1 MLLLNMINN
10 NELIDQIKLYNKFLN
25 SDSVNKAYNFAL
37 EAHQNQKRE
46 EGVPYIIHPVAV
58 AKILT
63 DLKLDSAT
71 ITTGLLHDTIE
82 DTKETYESVKKEFGE
97 EVANLVDGVTKIS
110 ALEDKASIDS
120 KAENF
125 RKLILA
131 TSKDIRVLLVKLA
144 DRLHNMRTIHFL
156 KDKDKIIRKAKETME
171 IYAPLADRMGMN
183 RIRDEL
189 EDLSFSVLNKPARD
203 LILERL
209 KFIKN
214 NRDDTF
220 KSISLDL
227 IELLKSNG
235 INATITGREKT
246 PFSIWRKI
254 QNKKISLEQL
264 TDIIGFRIVV
274 KNIEDC
280 YKALGIFHS
289 KFSTIPG
296 KFKDYISTPKI
307 NKYKSI
313 HTSVIGPKKNRI
325 EIQIRTFEMQEF
337 AERGIASHWKYKSS
351 EKFSEL
357 SWKEY
362 DWLRDLV
369 EIIETG
375 NSPEHYYEF
384 TKLQMFQDNVFCFT
398 PEGAVIKL
406 PMKAT
411 PIDFA
416 YAVHT
421 KIGNSAI
428 GCLVNGQDTTLQT
441 TLKNGDLVKI
451 ETSKNASP
459 SLHWLSSS
467 KTGKARAAIRRYWQD
482 KSLENTNLIE
492 KNYSST
498 IEVDLPHEPGAL
510 GNICSLI
517 GLNKGNIINV
527 ELLDRREDYLKFSF
541 DLQIKDLKNFT
552 NLISQIKQ
560 SNLKFRIIRHK
571 QKKNAFIKRIFDNFK
586 RN

>member
-1 MLLLNMINN
+1 MINN
-10 NELIDQIKLYNKFLN
+10 NELIDKIKSYNKFLN
-25 SDSVNKAYNFAL
+25 SKSLNKAYNFAL
-37 EAHQNQKRE
+37 DAHQNQKRE

-58 AKILT
+58 ANILT

-82 DTKETYESVKKEFGE
+82 DTNVTYETVKKEFGE
-97 EVANLVDGVTKIS
+97 EVANLVEGVTKIS
-110 ALEDKASIDS
+110 ALEDKASDSS

-144 DRLHNMRTIHFL
+144 DRLHNMRTIQFV
-156 KDKDKIIRKAKETME
+156 KNKEKITRKAKETME

-203 LILERL
+203 LILDRL
-209 KFIKN
+209 KFIKSN
-214 NRDDTF
+214 KEDTF
-220 KSISLDL
+220 KIISADLISLL
-227 IELLKSNG
+227 ESKG
-235 INATITGREKT
+235 IKAKIFGREKT

-264 TDIIGFRIVV
+264 TDIIGFRILVNNV
-274 KNIEDC
+274 DEC
-280 YKALGIFHS
+280 YKTLGIFHS
-289 KFSTIPG
+289 KFSAIPG

-307 NKYKSI
+307 NNYKSI

-325 EIQIRTFEMQEF
+325 EIQIRTNEMHEF

-398 PEGAVIKL
+398 PKGSVIKL
-406 PMKAT
+406 PRKAT

-421 KIGNSAI
+421 KIGESAV
-428 GCLVNGQDTTLQT
+428 GCNINGNESTLQT
-441 TLKNGDLVKI
+441 ELKNGDMI
-451 ETSKNASP
+451 EIITSKNASP

-467 KTGKARAAIRRYWQD
+467 KTGKARASIRRYWQD
-482 KSLENTNLIE
+482 KSFE
-492 KNYSST
+492 KTKSKEKSYTST
-498 IEVDLPHEPGAL
+498 LVVDLPHKPGVL
-510 GNICSLI
+510 GNISSLI
-517 GLNKGNIINV
+517 GMNQGNILNV
-527 ELLDRREDYLKFSF
+527 EMLKKKKDYLQFSF
-541 DLQIKDLKNFT
+541 DLQIKDLKSFT

-560 SNLKFRIIRHK
+560 NNFNFKIIRHK
-571 QKKNAFIKRIFDNFK
+571 QKKNAFIRRIFENFK

>member
-1 MLLLNMINN
+1 MINN
-10 NELIDQIKLYNKFLN
+10 NELINEIKTYNKFLN
-25 SDSVNKAYNFAL
+25 HDSLNKAFKFAID
-37 EAHQNQKRE
+37 AHKNQKRD

-82 DTKETYESVKKEFGE
+82 DTKVTYETVKKEFGE

-110 ALEDKASIDS
+110 ALEDKASSDS

-144 DRLHNMRTIHFL
+144 DRLHNMRTIKFV
-156 KDKDKIIRKAKETME
+156 KGKEKMIRKAKETME

-189 EDLSFSVLNKPARD
+189 EDLSFEILNKKARD
-203 LILERL
+203 LIQERL

-214 NRDDTF
+214 NRDDNF
-220 KSISLDL
+220 KIISAEL
-227 IELLKSNG
+227 INLLKDNG
-235 INATITGREKT
+235 VTAKIAGREKT
-246 PFSIWRKI
+246 PFSIWRKM

-264 TDIIGFRIVV
+264 TDIVGFRIILNSV
-274 KNIEDC
+274 EDC
-280 YKALGIFHS
+280 YKTLGILHS
-289 KFSTIPG
+289 KYSAIPG

-313 HTSVIGPKKNRI
+313 HTALIGPYKQRI
-325 EIQIRTFEMQEF
+325 EVQIRTYEMHEF

-398 PEGAVIKL
+398 PKGAVIKL
-406 PMKAT
+406 PKNGT

-421 KIGNSAI
+421 KVGDTAI
-428 GCLVNGQDTTLQT
+428 GCEINGKEMPVQT
-441 TLKNGDLVKI
+441 ILKNGDMVKI
-451 ETSKNASP
+451 LTSSNVSP

-467 KTGKARAAIRRYWQD
+467 KTGKARASIRRYWQGRNNKQQD
-482 KSLENTNLIE
+482 VEKVYNTSLI
-492 KNYSST
+492 
-498 IEVDLPHEPGAL
+498 IDLPHNPGVL
-510 GNICSLI
+510 GEISTLI
-517 GLNKGNIINV
+517 GLNKSNIVNI
-527 ELLDRREDYLKFSF
+527 ELLKRKEDYLQFSF
-541 DLQIKDLKNFT
+541 DIQIKDLKNFT

-560 SNLKFRIIRHK
+560 KDYKFKIVRHK
-571 QKKNAFIKRIFDNFK
+571 NKKNAFLQRIFENFK
-586 RN
+586 RS

>member
-1 MLLLNMINN
+1 MINN
-10 NELIDQIKLYNKFLN
+10 NELIDQIKSYNKFLN
-25 SDSVNKAYNFAL
+25 SDSLNKAYSFAL

-63 DLKLDSAT
+63 ELKLDSAT

-82 DTKETYESVKKEFGE
+82 DTNVTYETVKKEFGE

-110 ALEDKASIDS
+110 ALENKASSDS

-144 DRLHNMRTIHFL
+144 DRLHNMRTIQFV
-156 KDKDKIIRKAKETME
+156 KDKEKIIRKAKETME

-209 KFIKN
+209 NFIKN
-214 NRDDTF
+214 NKDDTF
-220 KSISLDL
+220 NSISKEL
-227 IELLKSNG
+227 IDLLKKNG
-235 INATITGREKT
+235 ITATIAGREKT

-264 TDIIGFRIVV
+264 TDIIGFRVIVKTV
-274 KNIEDC
+274 EDC
-280 YKALGIFHS
+280 YKTLGIFHS
-289 KFSTIPG
+289 RFSTIPG

-307 NKYKSI
+307 NNYKSI
-313 HTSVIGPKKNRI
+313 HTAVIGPKKNRI
-325 EIQIRTFEMQEF
+325 EIQIRTFEMNEF
-337 AERGIASHWKYKSS
+337 AQRGIASHWKYKSS
-351 EKFSEL
+351 EKFSDL

-369 EIIETG
+369 EIIEAGT
-375 NSPEHYYEF
+375 SPEHYYEF
-384 TKLQMFQDNVFCFT
+384 TKLQMFQENVFCFT
-398 PEGAVIKL
+398 PKGAVIKL
-406 PMKAT
+406 PKKAT

-421 KIGNSAI
+421 KIGNSAV
-428 GCLVNGQDTTLQT
+428 GCSINGSHATLQT
-441 TLKNGDLVKI
+441 ILKNGDLVNI
-451 ETSKNASP
+451 ETSKNATP
-459 SLHWLSSS
+459 SMHWLMSSA
-467 KTGKARAAIRRYWQD
+467 TGKARSAIRRYWQD
-482 KSLENTNLIE
+482 KSTENVNGIE

-498 IEVDLPHEPGAL
+498 IEVDLPHKPGAL
-510 GNICSLI
+510 GHISSLI
-517 GLNKGNIINV
+517 GLNKGNIINIEMLKRKKFFPPYSRIKKGEDKIDFRFIMSV
-527 ELLDRREDYLKFSF
+527 E
-541 DLQIKDLKNFT
+541 
-552 NLISQIKQ
+552 
-560 SNLKFRIIRHK
+560 
-571 QKKNAFIKRIFDNFK
+571 
-586 RN
+586 

>member
-1 MLLLNMINN
+1 MINN
-10 NELIDQIKLYNKFLN
+10 SELIDKIKSYNKFLN
-25 SDSVNKAYNFAL
+25 SKSLNKAYNFAL
-37 EAHQNQKRE
+37 DAHQNQKRE

-58 AKILT
+58 ANILT
-63 DLKLDSAT
+63 ELKLDSAT

-82 DTKETYESVKKEFGE
+82 DTNVTYETVKKEFGE
-97 EVANLVDGVTKIS
+97 EVANLVDGVTKLS
-110 ALEDKASIDS
+110 ALEDKVSDNS

-144 DRLHNMRTIHFL
+144 DRLHNMRTINFV
-156 KDKDKIIRKAKETME
+156 KDKEKIIRKAKETME

-203 LILERL
+203 LILDRL
-209 KFIKN
+209 KFIKS
-214 NRDDTF
+214 NREDTF
-220 KSISLDL
+220 KLIAAEL
-227 IELLKSNG
+227 IELLKANG
-235 INATITGREKT
+235 IHAKITGREKT

-254 QNKKISLEQL
+254 QKRKISLEQL
-264 TDIIGFRIVV
+264 TDIIGFRILVNNV
-274 KNIEDC
+274 DDC
-280 YKALGIFHS
+280 YKTLGIFHS
-289 KFSTIPG
+289 KFSAIPG

-325 EIQIRTFEMQEF
+325 EIQIRTNEMNEF

-384 TKLQMFQDNVFCFT
+384 TKLQMFQENVFCFT

-406 PMKAT
+406 PRNAT

-421 KIGNSAI
+421 KIGDSAI
-428 GCLVNGQDTTLQT
+428 GCNINGRESTLQT
-441 TLKNGDLVKI
+441 DLKNGDMVEI
-451 ETSKNASP
+451 ICSKNASP

-467 KTGKARAAIRRYWQD
+467 KTGKARASIRRYWQD
-482 KSLENTNLIE
+482 KSLENSKPKD
-492 KNYSST
+492 KNYTST
-498 IEVDLPHEPGAL
+498 IVVDLPHKPGAL
-510 GNICSLI
+510 GDISSLI
-517 GLNKGNIINV
+517 GINKGNILNV
-527 ELLDRREDYLKFSF
+527 EMVEKKKDHLQFSF
-541 DLQIKDLKNFT
+541 DIQIKDLKNFT

-560 SNLKFRIIRHK
+560 SNFNFKIVRHK
-571 QKKNAFIKRIFDNFK
+571 QKKNAFIRRIFKNFK

>member
-1 MLLLNMINN
+1 MINN
-10 NELIDQIKLYNKFLN
+10 NELIDKIKSYNKFLN

-63 DLKLDSAT
+63 ELKLDSAT

-82 DTKETYESVKKEFGE
+82 DTKVTYDSVKKEFGE

-110 ALEDKASIDS
+110 ALENKASSNS

-144 DRLHNMRTIHFL
+144 DRLHNMRTIHFV

-203 LILERL
+203 LIIERL
-209 KFIKN
+209 NIIKN
-214 NRDDTF
+214 NREDTF
-220 KSISLDL
+220 KSVS
-227 IELLKSNG
+227 IEFIDLLKKNG
-235 INATITGREKT
+235 IQATITGREKT

-254 QNKKISLEQL
+254 QNKKVSLEQL
-264 TDIIGFRIVV
+264 SDIIGFRIIV
-274 KNIEDC
+274 KSLEDC
-280 YKALGIFHS
+280 YKTLGVFHNN
-289 KFSTIPG
+289 FSTIPG

-313 HTSVIGPKKNRI
+313 HTSVIGPRKNRI
-325 EIQIRTFEMQEF
+325 EIQIRTFDMHEF

-351 EKFSEL
+351 EKFSDL

-384 TKLQMFQDNVFCFT
+384 TKLQMFQENVFCFT
-398 PEGAVIKL
+398 PKGAVIKL
-406 PMKAT
+406 PMNAT

-421 KIGNSAI
+421 KIGDSAI
-428 GCLVNGQDTTLQT
+428 NCLVNGTEKPLQNI
-441 TLKNGDLVKI
+441 LKNGDLVNI
-451 ETSKNASP
+451 QTSKNASP
-459 SLHWLSSS
+459 SLHWLSSA

-482 KSLENTNLIE
+482 KSLETNKNIE

-498 IEVDLPHEPGAL
+498 IEVDLPHKPGAL
-510 GNICSLI
+510 GNICHLI
-517 GLNKGNIINV
+517 GLNKGNISNV
-527 ELLDRREDYLKFSF
+527 ELIERMDDYYKFSL

-560 SNLKFRIIRHK
+560 SNLNFKIIRHK
-571 QKKNAFIKRIFDNFK
+571 QKKNAFIRRIFENFK